1 MQRAPQLEGIRLKLF
16 RAQDYFRDLD
26 VAIGAFYAEQSKAAG
41 HKVENQDELIIT
53 WPDEPPLDPRL
64 ALILGDCVHNM
75 RAALDHLVAQLAIL
89 NGATSNA
96 IEKTAFPVCLSAA
109 DFQNATVRK
118 VAPYISG
125 NALTEIEKLQPY
137 STGDGVQ
144 DILWV
149 LSQLDI
155 IDKHRLLI
163 VAKHKMRARSF
174 RVAAESGQVFAHT
187 LPPDN
192 PWKSSENGAEI
203 IRFQITGLQ
212 TYTKMRVQVDTEGT
226 IQIEQT
232 GLICDGQNLL
242 LVLRDCI
249 NYASSIVDA
258 FGQMFFGE

>member
-1 MQRAPQLEGIRLKLF
+1 VYIAPPLEGVRLKLF
-16 RAQDYFRDLD
+16 RAYDHFRDID
-26 VAIGAFYAEQSKAAG
+26 VAVGEMYAKQSKAAG
-41 HKVENQDELIIT
+41 HKVENQNELVVT
-53 WPDEPPLDPRL
+53 WPDEPPLDPRF
-64 ALILGDCVHNM
+64 AIILGDCVHNL
-75 RAALDHLVAQLAIL
+75 RSALDHLVAQLAIL
-89 NGATSNA
+89 NNAPSAA

-109 DFQNATVRK
+109 DFKNSTVRK
-118 VAPYISG
+118 VAPYISR
-125 NALTEIEKLQPY
+125 NALAEIEKLQPY

-163 VAKHKMRARSF
+163 VAKHKMRARYF
-174 RVAAESGQVFAHT
+174 RVATESGQVLAHT
-187 LPPDN
+187 LSPDN

-212 TYTKMRVQVDTEGT
+212 GYTKMHVQVDTEGT

-249 NYASSIVDA
+249 NYVSSIVDD
-258 FGQMFFGE
+258 FGQMFFPS